1 MGNRQYWFW
10 PLAAW
15 ALFASLALWLTH
27 GVISLDTDSAMRL
40 VQVRDLLHGQSWFDT
55 AQHRMNAPYGLPM
68 HWSRLVDAPLALL
81 MQVSETFALIAWP
94 LLLFLAALLLLAR
107 IAFVMAGP
115 RAVVTAMALALLC
128 SGLYATFA
136 PGNIDHHG
144 LQLVLMLAALLCV
157 VERRPALGA
166 AAVALGLGVGLES
179 LPYALTAIA
188 FFVFDPE
195 KSRAFG
201 LTLAGMALLMLAATT
216 AGAYRFLPACDTY
229 SLFYAVLLVV
239 GGAGLAAISFL
250 PRHRLVALIVLA
262 LALLALAAMLNPVC
276 FAGPYAGMDA
286 RMRLIFLD
294 RINEA
299 RPVWSF
305 FTLAPA
311 QVVGGYVYA
320 AFALAMCALAPPG
333 RIRLVVIV
341 FTIVALLVATFQ
353 YRGVNFALLFA
364 LPGLAAALVR
374 LTARRSIVWLAAAI
388 LVFNGAVF
396 TVVADF
402 ADSGE
407 EAGNRAAAFREQ
419 EYCGHQMAMEAFA
432 KMPPGR
438 VAAFVDQGP
447 GVLAYTANSVIAGPY
462 HRNAAGILDTY
473 EIFAGKD
480 GRAVLKRRGIDYLMT
495 CRAAPDW
502 DFYRAKG
509 GLVAQLAAGRT
520 PQWLTEVTGATG
532 FDLPTGGAQVY
543 RIAK

>member
-1 MGNRQYWFW
+1 MGNRQYLLW

-15 ALFASLALWLTH
+15 TIFAAIALWLTH
-27 GVISLDTDSAMRL
+27 GVIQLDTDSAMRL

-55 AQHRMNAPYGLPM
+55 AQHRMNTPYGLSM

-81 MQVSETFALIAWP
+81 MQVSERFALTAWP

-128 SGLYATFA
+128 SGLYATFE

-166 AAVALGLGVGLES
+166 AVVALGLGVGLES
-179 LPYALTAIA
+179 LPYALAAIG
-188 FFVFDPE
+188 FFVFDQE

-201 LTLAGMALLMLAATT
+201 LTLAGMALLLVATT
-216 AGAYRFLPACDTY
+216 ASAYRFLPACDTY
-229 SLFYAVLLVV
+229 SLFYVVLLVV

-250 PRHRLVALIVLA
+250 PRHRLVALIILA

-311 QVVGGYVYA
+311 QVVGGFAYA

-333 RIRLVVIV
+333 RTRLAVLV
-341 FTIVALLVATFQ
+341 FTAVAVLVATFQ
-353 YRGVNFALLFA
+353 YRGVNFAILFA

-388 LVFNGAVF
+388 LVLNGAAF
-396 TVVADF
+396 TL
-402 ADSGE
+402 
-407 EAGNRAAAFREQ
+407 AG
-419 EYCGHQMAMEAFA
+419 AFA
-432 KMPPGR
+432 EGQGRVALRAMRFAAQEVCGQEAAMAALKALQPGR

-447 GVLAYTANSVIAGPY
+447 AILAYTGNAVIAGPY
-462 HRNAAGILDTY
+462 HRGSAAILDSY
-473 EIFAGKD
+473 AIFAGAD
-480 GRAVLKRRGIDYLMT
+480 PRAVLQKRGINYLMT

-502 DFYRAKG
+502 NFYRDHG
-509 GLVAQLAAGRT
+509 GLIAQLAAGQI
-520 PQWLTEVTGATG
+520 PAWLTPAGHSGAVE
-532 FDLPTGGAQVY
+532 LYKV
-543 RIAK
+543 R